1 MGAVLSHF
9 VAGLSRHGVC
19 PQSRSQICPHENFM
33 SEVNR
38 AVNYR
43 DGDLRRPATCHL
55 VQLAQTF

>member
-19 PQSRSQICPHENFM
+19 PQSCADIRARKYFVC
-33 SEVNR
+33 EVNR

-43 DGDLRRPATCHL
+43 DGDLSRPTTCHL